1 LVQAYATTANL
12 GRRGAAHGDDRR
24 VELFVI
30 SAVPVDFSDPALA
43 ADIADGLVGV
53 EKVLAEAAVT
63 EEALLTEASR
73 HLIDAGG
80 KRFRATLVLLAAHFG
95 DSRDERIVP
104 AAAAIELTHLAT
116 LFHDDVMDEASIRRG
131 LQSANSRWSNTI
143 AILTGDFLF
152 ARASSILAELGAEA
166 IRIQAETFTRLVS
179 GQVAETLGPRP
190 GQDPLVHYLRVV
202 EDKTASLIATAGRFG
217 AMFAGAPADVVAR
230 ITAASHALGVAFQ
243 LSDDILDVASESA
256 QSGKAPGTDLREGVR
271 SLPVLHALAPAAPGS
286 PAAGPGVGAGPGSS
300 PAGPAVGGR
309 AEAGDARLR
318 ELLSRDGL
326 TDDAEHAEALA
337 LLRAH
342 PAMDAAR
349 ADLRRWSDA
358 ARTEIAG
365 LPDVPARRAFEIM
378 CDFVMERTS

>member
-1 LVQAYATTANL
+1 
-12 GRRGAAHGDDRR
+12 
-24 VELFVI
+24 VEPFVI

-131 LQSANSRWSNTI
+131 LPSANSRWSNTI

-152 ARASSILAELGAEA
+152 ARASGILAELGTEA
-166 IRIQAETFTRLVS
+166 IRIQAETFTQLVS

-202 EDKTASLIATAGRFG
+202 ENKTASLIATAGRFG
-217 AMFAGAPADVVAR
+217 AMFADAPADVVAR

-271 SLPVLHALAPAAPGS
+271 SLPVLHALAPPAPGP
-286 PAAGPGVGAGPGSS
+286 PAAGS
-300 PAGPAVGGR
+300 PV
-309 AEAGDARLR
+309 AGDARLR
-318 ELLSRDGL
+318 ELLSQDGL
-326 TDDAEHAEALA
+326 TDDSEHAEALA

-358 ARTEIAG
+358 ARAEIAG
-365 LPDVPARRAFEIM
+365 LPDVPARRAFEVM
-378 CDFVMERTS
+378 CDFVVERTS

>member
-1 LVQAYATTANL
+1 
-12 GRRGAAHGDDRR
+12 
-24 VELFVI
+24 VI
-30 SAVPVDFSDPALA
+30 SAVPVDFSDPDLA
-43 ADIADGLVGV
+43 ADIANGLVGV

-95 DSRDERIVP
+95 DARDERVVP

-131 LQSANSRWSNTI
+131 LPSANSRWDNTI

-190 GQDPLVHYLRVV
+190 GQDPLAHYLRVV

-217 AMFAGAPADVVAR
+217 AMFASAPADVVAR

-271 SLPVLHALAPAAPGS
+271 SLPVLHALAPPAPGS
-286 PAAGPGVGAGPGSS
+286 PMPGPPVT
-300 PAGPAVGGR
+300 
-309 AEAGDARLR
+309 GDARLR
-318 ELLSRDGL
+318 ELLSRGGL
-326 TDDAEHAEALA
+326 TDDSEHAEALA

-358 ARTEIAG
+358 ARSEVAG
-365 LPDVPARRAFEIM
+365 LPDIPARRAFEIM

>member
-1 LVQAYATTANL
+1 
-12 GRRGAAHGDDRR
+12 
-24 VELFVI
+24 VEPFVI
-30 SAVPVDFSDPALA
+30 NAVPVDFSDPALA

-116 LFHDDVMDEASIRRG
+116 LFHDDVMDEATIRRG
-131 LQSANSRWSNTI
+131 LPSANSRWSNTI

-217 AMFAGAPADVVAR
+217 ALFAGAPADVVAR

-256 QSGKAPGTDLREGVR
+256 QSGKAPGTDLREGVH
-271 SLPVLHALAPAAPGS
+271 SLPVLHALAPPVAGS
-286 PAAGPGVGAGPGSS
+286 PAAGPPV
-300 PAGPAVGGR
+300 
-309 AEAGDARLR
+309 AGDARLR
-318 ELLSRDGL
+318 ELLSQGGL
-326 TDDAEHAEALA
+326 TDDSEHAEALA

-349 ADLRRWSDA
+349 ADLRRWADA
-358 ARTEIAG
+358 ARSEIAG
-365 LPDVPARRAFEIM
+365 LPGIPARRAFEVM
-378 CDFVMERTS
+378 CDFVTERTS

>member
-1 LVQAYATTANL
+1 MIN
-12 GRRGAAHGDDRR
+12 
-24 VELFVI
+24 
-30 SAVPVDFSDPALA
+30 AVPVDFSDPALA
-43 ADIADGLVGV
+43 AGIADGLVGV

-116 LFHDDVMDEASIRRG
+116 LFHDDVMDEAAIRRG
-131 LQSANSRWSNTI
+131 LPSANSRWSNTI

-152 ARASSILAELGAEA
+152 ARASSLLADLGTEA

-190 GQDPLVHYLRVV
+190 GQDPLAHYLRVV

-217 AMFAGAPADVVAR
+217 ALFAGAPADVVTR
-230 ITAASHALGVAFQ
+230 VTAASHALGVAFQ

-271 SLPVLHALAPAAPGS
+271 SLPVLRALAPAADAPVAGS
-286 PAAGPGVGAGPGSS
+286 PA
-300 PAGPAVGGR
+300 
-309 AEAGDARLR
+309 AGDARLR
-318 ELLSRDGL
+318 ELLSREGL
-326 TDDAEHAEALA
+326 TDDSEHAEALA

-358 ARTEIAG
+358 ARAEIAG
-365 LPDVPARRAFEIM
+365 LPDIPARRAFEIM

>member
-1 LVQAYATTANL
+1 
-12 GRRGAAHGDDRR
+12 
-24 VELFVI
+24 VEPFVI
-30 SAVPVDFSDPALA
+30 NAVPVDFSDPALA
-43 ADIADGLVGV
+43 AGIADGLVGV

-116 LFHDDVMDEASIRRG
+116 LFHDDVMDEAAIRRG
-131 LQSANSRWSNTI
+131 LESANSRWSNTI

-152 ARASSILAELGAEA
+152 ARASSILAELGSEA

-217 AMFAGAPADVVAR
+217 SMFAGAPADVVAR

-256 QSGKAPGTDLREGVR
+256 QLGKAPGTDLREGVR
-271 SLPVLHALAPAAPGS
+271 SLPVLHALAPSGPRS
-286 PAAGPGVGAGPGSS
+286 PAAGSPEDGIPLAGVPVA
-300 PAGPAVGGR
+300 AAAV
-309 AEAGDARLR
+309 AGDARLR

-326 TDDAEHAEALA
+326 TDDSEHAEALA

-349 ADLRRWSDA
+349 ADLRRWADA

-365 LPDVPARRAFEIM
+365 LPDIPARRAFEIM
-378 CDFVMERTS
+378 CDFVTERTS